1 MESSRKI
8 SEYLPPYIVIG
19 VVLFN
24 GWLFKRYQKDIF
36 RSVIF
41 LSRLVRLGMKLT
53 FVLSTIVIKHLRKNN
68 VLEYEGSHSFYA
80 QVTAYSI
87 IQYLA
92 CPYTTFLYSSVVFIL
107 SFIAADLMFVFI
119 EIIIFLPIP
128 IPNISSTE
136 DYEILYTLRL
146 IFCKSVPIRP
156 NSSKQVSLIVYLLY
170 KYKARHY
177 LKMLLWFVLSL
188 FQFHYR
194 HGVAQFWWS
203 LCFCMVSMQEVILL
217 FHSAFY
223 NSFYGILGGYETF
236 IVPLSAAIFRFCAIT
251 YLMLR
256 INYHYFGVTSLA
268 LIRDMSG
275 TYNPQSKHQ
284 GLTITDLGKIFA
296 ERSETEL
303 AKVTTLFLDEDVK
316 ISREMRRVCDAI
328 LRDETKGNCS
338 LHVFRFRRQ
347 LRVSFRRFL
356 SQIKFELWR
365 KIFQTRLLR
374 RVLQV
379 AEEK

>member
-53 FVLSTIVIKHLRKNN
+53 FVLFTIVIKYLRKNN

-92 CPYTTFLYSSVVFIL
+92 CPYTTFLYSFVVFIL

-203 LCFCMVSMQEVILL
+203 LCFCMVSMQEVVLL

-236 IVPLSAAIFRFCAIT
+236 IVPLSAAIFRFCAIS

-256 INYHYFGVTSLA
+256 INYHFFGVTSLA
-268 LIRDMSG
+268 LFAFCCNFITEFRATKEFLREAKDQDEHLRNIMLPATAQEVAQCDDVCSVCLGAIKSG
-275 TYNPQSKHQ
+275 
-284 GLTITDLGKIFA
+284 
-296 ERSETEL
+296 
-303 AKVTTLFLDEDVK
+303 
-316 ISREMRRVCDAI
+316 I
-328 LRDETKGNCS
+328 LRTSCGHFFHDVCI
-338 LHVFRFRRQ
+338 RRSIGH
-347 LRVSFRRFL
+347 RPKCPMCNK
-356 SQIKFELWR
+356 KFKLPT
-365 KIFQTRLLR
+365 F
-374 RVLQV
+374 
-379 AEEK
+379 